1 MTKTST
7 LHLNDGNTIAYH
19 ALDGKLPGVIFMG
32 GFKSDMCGTKAISLE
47 EHCNKTNR
55 AFIRFDYFGHGQSSG
70 KFEDGTIG
78 QWKDDAIAIIDRLTD
93 GPQIIVGSS
102 MGGWI
107 MFLAAIARPLNV
119 VGLVGIAP
127 APDFTQN
134 FLWDPLDDA
143 DRRIAQ
149 REGYYYTNSEYD
161 NEPLVITMNLIEE
174 GRKHLLLKQP
184 LNLKCPLRI
193 IHGMKDTAVPWQHSV
208 SLIDSFEGNDVE
220 ITYIKDGDHRL
231 SEPSNISRIIKVLEE
246 LISTF

>member
-174 GRKHLLLKQP
+174 GRKHLLLKRP